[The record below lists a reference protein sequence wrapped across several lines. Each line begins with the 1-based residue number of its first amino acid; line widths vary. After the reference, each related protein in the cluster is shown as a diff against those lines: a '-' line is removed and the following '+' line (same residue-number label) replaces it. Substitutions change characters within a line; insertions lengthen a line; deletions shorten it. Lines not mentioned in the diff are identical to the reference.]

1 MDKRIQ
7 EAVDLFQQ
15 VLIYGTERVLRSVED
30 PLWNEY
36 SPEQMQVLNIIGKE
50 GAMTAGRI
58 ATLQGVHKS
67 AVSNRLKKLKD
78 RELLHVLQS
87 DDKREKLLDLTD
99 KGRLVVKHTNQV
111 LHGYIEKLLIN
122 QVNDQEIEQFLT
134 TFRKLKEIMKTNG
147 E

>member
-7 EAVDLFQQ
+7 EAVNLFQQ

-36 SPEQMQVLNIIGKE
+36 SPEQMQVLNIIAKE

-78 RELLHVLQS
+78 RELLYVQQS
-87 DDKREKLLDLTD
+87 DDKREKLLNLTD
-99 KGRLVVKHTNQV
+99 KGRKAVEHSNKV
-111 LHGYIEKLLIN
+111 LNSYIEKLLIN
-122 QVNDQEIEQFLT
+122 QVDDQEIEQFLM